1 MNLPLFPSHHECRS
15 CDRWQE
21 ASCNPG
27 IPTEGIGD
35 PGLPALVVVGASPG
49 YHEHRSNAPFK
60 GAAGRLLRDVVLA
73 ELSTLCTIYLTNLVR
88 CGREP
93 DAKSKHYKSCFPHHS
108 SDLSAILETPHPAHY
123 VLLLGAPATVQFH
136 RLHLGLKLR
145 HSDAIAQNG
154 RHHTVLGRS
163 VPVFTTLHP
172 GAILLNNSL
181 IHNVEDHVN
190 LLISTIRGEAPAPT
204 EPDIQPAR
212 SPHHLP

>member
-1 MNLPLFPSHHECRS
+1 L
-15 CDRWQE
+15 
-21 ASCNPG
+21 
-27 IPTEGIGD
+27 IVI
-35 PGLPALVVVGASPG
+35 GASPG
-49 YHEHRSNAPFK
+49 YHEHLHDAPFM
-60 GAAGRLLRDVVLA
+60 GNGGRLLRDVILA
-73 ELSTLCTIYLTNLVR
+73 ELYTLCTIYLTNLVR

-93 DAKSKHYKSCFPHHS
+93 DAKSKDYKSCFPHHLE
-108 SDLSAILETPHPAHY
+108 DMRQILETPHPAHY

-172 GAILLNNSL
+172 GAVLLNNSL